1 MLALEPHGLRLNDGG
16 GGAAPLP
23 LWSGALH
30 YFRTPPTHWR
40 QALLAARDMGLPL
53 IETYVPWGVH
63 EVGRGHF
70 RFTGPYDLG
79 RFLDLCAEVGL
90 RVILRPGPHINA
102 ELPWF
107 GFPQRLCDGSDPAL
121 AARNGAGQPMHVP
134 LPPRMFVAPSYAS
147 SRLYEETARW
157 YAQVAAVVRDRLHPS
172 GPVVALQVDNEQ
184 PLFFRTAPYDGD
196 YHDEALAAWAA
207 WQAARGHKDGEVAAP
222 RGFPDGEVEPAGL
235 LPHLRWVA
243 FKEAQVVASLSR
255 LAGLLRQEG
264 LDGVPLFHNFP
275 PAEPGPGSL
284 LDVAAA
290 EGVLSCAGIDMYHRR
305 SEYARVRRRAL
316 YLLGSSRYPYVPEM
330 GAGSFPWGPPLTPQ
344 DSQQTLLC
352 ALNHGVRGFNLYMLV
367 DRDRWYGAPLS
378 EAGQP
383 RPEAAFYARLLAGL
397 REAGA
402 ATLTADGPIGVLVP
416 RGYGRLASCASHLGP
431 LSAVWMDWLGYDPEL
446 AYRTEHF
453 GLQIPVQA
461 HLPRW
466 RNALLAALGRQGRRW
481 VLVDESCPLE
491 RLQKRRVLIVPTYD
505 FLDRDLAARLRA
517 FRQAGGALLIGP
529 LRPTLDGDFAPCE
542 HGLEDAPLLP
552 ADEAALPGALA
563 ALLPPLGDD
572 ELAFQPEGGE
582 AAGGEAIDVRPHR
595 DPAGRTRLLGVG
607 NPGSAPAQGRIRLP
621 GPTTLRDLGSGE
633 VLRGEAGLEVPLPP
647 FSTRLFLVE

>member
-1 MLALEPHGLRLNDGG
+1 MLSLEPHGLRLNDDG

-30 YFRTPPTHWR
+30 YFRTSPAHWR
-40 QALLAARDMGLPL
+40 QALQAARDLGLPL

-63 EVGRGHF
+63 EAGRGHF

-79 RFLDLCAEVGL
+79 RFLDLCAETGL

-147 SRLYEETARW
+147 SRLYDETARW
-157 YAQVAAVVRDRLHPS
+157 YGQVAAIVRERLYPR

-196 YHDEALAAWAA
+196 YHEEALAAWAA
-207 WQAARGHKDGEVAAP
+207 WQRDRGHKEVDAP
-222 RGFPDGEVEPAGL
+222 RAFPAGEVEPGGL

-243 FKEAQVVASLSR
+243 FKEAQVVAALSR
-255 LAGLLRQEG
+255 LAALLRQEG

-284 LDVAAA
+284 VDVPAA
-290 EGVLSCAGIDMYHRR
+290 EGVLDCAGIDMYHRR

-367 DRDRWYGAPLS
+367 ERDRWYGAPLS
-378 EAGQP
+378 EMGQP

-397 REAGA
+397 REAEA
-402 ATLTADGPIGVLVP
+402 ATLTPDGPIGVLVP
-416 RGYGRLASCASHLGP
+416 RGYGRLSSCASYLGP
-431 LSAVWMDWLGYDPEL
+431 LSSVWMDWLGYHPEH
-446 AYRTEHF
+446 ACRAEHF
-453 GLQIPVQA
+453 GLRIPVQA

-466 RNALLAALGRQGRRW
+466 RDALVEALCRQGRRW
-481 VLVDESCPLE
+481 VLVDETTPLD
-491 RLQKRRVLIVPTYD
+491 RLRQRRALIVPTYD
-505 FLDRDLAARLRA
+505 FLDLDLAARLRA
-517 FRQAGGALLIGP
+517 YRQEGGTLIMGP
-529 LRPTLDGDFAPCE
+529 LRPTLDGDFGACD
-542 HGLEDAPLLP
+542 HGLEDVPLLP
-552 ADEAALPGALA
+552 ADEDALPDALA
-563 ALLPPLGDD
+563 ALMPPAGEE
-572 ELAFQPEGGE
+572 ELAFRAE
-582 AAGGEAIDVRPHR
+582 AGAGGEPIDVRAHR
-595 DPAGRTRLLGVG
+595 DPEGRARLVGIG
-607 NPGSAPAQGRIRLP
+607 NPGAAPARGRISLP
-621 GPTTLRDLGSGE
+621 GSTTLRDLGSGE